1 MNSEYAWLGLWRVDD
16 INWRWSDGT
25 LYFRAGTLW
34 NKFQPSKDGTLGC
47 CFLMRSEM
55 LYSTECRTRIQY
67 VCKRR
72 LDETPVTI
80 PECPAAIPECPAATI
95 LKCPDVTCPII
106 PPCPP
111 CPNLTLPT
119 IPAPTTCPPSPPA
132 TTCPPCTTPTV
143 ALLLPADPSPTTQTS
158 TNWEL
163 VTCGSPTGQPS
174 CSSRNVTCS
183 CLLAMVANPKGG
195 FQAAMD
201 EGLAVGRSIV
211 IRGRAKTNV
220 TRFLFNLNVHKDGD
234 GEDDGDDGEDDGD
247 DGDDGGGDSGNKITT
262 GLHLKFDLAKQ
273 MVLLNSKVAGTWGN
287 KQTKNLPQHRPF
299 GPGHAF
305 KIVIKCEVDAFNI
318 TFNDDLQ
325 LDLKYAVSDLQ
336 SINWLEGWQVMLTSV
351 QLV

>member
-1 MNSEYAWLGLWRVDD
+1 M
-16 INWRWSDGT
+16 
-25 LYFRAGTLW
+25 
-34 NKFQPSKDGTLGC
+34 
-47 CFLMRSEM
+47 
-55 LYSTECRTRIQY
+55 ECIPA
-67 VCKRR
+67 
-72 LDETPVTI
+72 DETPLTI
-80 PECPAAIPECPAATI
+80 P
-95 LKCPDVTCPII
+95 KCPDVTCPVI
-106 PPCPP
+106 PSCPP

-143 ALLLPADPSPTTQTS
+143 ALLLPADPSPT
-158 TNWEL
+158 NWEP

-183 CLLAMVANPKGG
+183 CLLTMAANPKGG
-195 FQAAMD
+195 FQAAID

-220 TRFLFNLNVHKDGD
+220 TKLLFNLNVHKDGD
-234 GEDDGDDGEDDGD
+234 GEDDGDDG
-247 DGDDGGGDSGNKITT
+247 DDGGGDSRNKITT

-305 KIVIKCEVDAFNI
+305 KIVIKCEVYAFNI